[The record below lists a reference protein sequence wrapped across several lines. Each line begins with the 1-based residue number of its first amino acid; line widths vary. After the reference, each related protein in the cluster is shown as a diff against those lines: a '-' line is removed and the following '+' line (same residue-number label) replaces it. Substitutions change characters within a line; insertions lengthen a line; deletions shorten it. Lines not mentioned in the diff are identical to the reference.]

1 LTGLGILGS
10 ETGLLV
16 GVLVGIVVGD
26 FVVFVLPGCKL
37 GLMSGVGWF
46 VSLVEDDCVGEG
58 LLVVGRKKFQA
69 GFNVGVLVI
78 G

>member
-1 LTGLGILGS
+1 LTGLGILDS

-16 GVLVGIVVGD
+16 GCLVGIVVGD

-37 GLMSGVGWF
+37 GLISGIGLF
-46 VSLVEDDCVGEG
+46 VSLVEDG

-69 GFNVGVLVI
+69 GFNVGVFFV